1 MQKFVVTMTLKLVV
15 EADNPGS
22 AVSDTVIRLQKLL
35 ETHDPLLLSSMLRE
49 AVAYPAAKSPGRI

>member
-1 MQKFVVTMTLKLVV
+1 MTLELVV

-49 AVAYPAAKSPGRI
+49 AVAYTAAKSPCRI